1 MTAISSITSNRY
13 VQLMRIDHWIKQ
25 LFILPG
31 AACGIF
37 FINTDVLSLT
47 TRVLIALLATSI
59 IASANYVINEYLD
72 APTDKFHPKKKYRTA
87 VMSSMD
93 ARVVWFLWG
102 VLSVAGLA
110 TGLLVNVPFTV
121 TLASL
126 WIMGI
131 LYNVK
136 PLRTKDITYLD
147 VLSESVNN
155 AIRLMLGWFVVIQTM
170 LPPSSIIIGYWM
182 AGAFLMATKRLAEY
196 RMIGDARQASLYRKS
211 FAGYTEQ
218 TLLCSAVFYAMTSV
232 FLIGVFL
239 IKYRIELIAFIP
251 FLILLY
257 CYYLF
262 LAYRDDSCVQKPEK
276 LFREPGL
283 MIYCTFL
290 LILFCVLLFIDIPQL
305 AVFTSNLLIS
315 I

>member
-72 APTDKFHPKKKYRTA
+72 APTDKFHPTKKYRTA

-93 ARVVWFLWG
+93 ARVVWGLWG

-196 RMIGDARQASLYRKS
+196 RMIGDARQAV
-211 FAGYTEQ
+211 
-218 TLLCSAVFYAMTSV
+218 TLSQVVCRLHGTDIALFGGVLCHD
-232 FLIGVFL
+232 IGVLDRCFL
-239 IKYRIELIAFIP
+239 DKISHRTYCFHSFSYFA
-251 FLILLY
+251 ILL
-257 CYYLF
+257 LS
-262 LAYRDDSCVQKPEK
+262 LS
-276 LFREPGL
+276 G
-283 MIYCTFL
+283 
-290 LILFCVLLFIDIPQL
+290 
-305 AVFTSNLLIS
+305 IS
-315 I
+315 